1 MDRIK
6 ISCIVMLICL
16 WISTD
21 VWAQEVIHVEVAGT
35 LPVLIGDKKETVE
48 ELTLT
53 GKLNGTDIKCIREMK
68 KLRTL
73 DMNGTEILKSDI
85 VYYVEPYTANGE
97 HVIKTDDEIGDYMF
111 YQLSTLENIILPDK
125 AYKIGTYALGECE
138 KLKSVTIPDGVT
150 EIGTLSFYMCLNL
163 RNITLPENLK
173 KIGNSCFSQSALE
186 EIVIPNSVDTL
197 RNHSFAWM
205 NNLQRVTFPTALKCI
220 EYNAFYKCPLLQEAL
235 IPEHTLAIEKE
246 AFFGCRMLNKLS
258 LPVGIE
264 NIGAYAFSE
273 CSLLSSVIIPNN
285 FVRIGGAAFS
295 RTGLTSVE
303 VPEGITSIES
313 STFYLCEKLKTVS
326 LPESL
331 HSIRSDAFRQC
342 KTLES
347 IRISENVDSIGS
359 NSFQGCIGLKEV
371 VIQGGN
377 TDLVIEWG
385 TFGDC
390 GFEDIVLP
398 DRLTYIGHSVF
409 MGCSN
414 LKKITLPKGITVIE
428 HSLFQGTSLVK
439 LEIPDGVTKIEES
452 AFHGCLQLEELKLPD
467 IVKTI
472 GENAFYSCGKLS
484 DVNIPAQLE
493 KLGDYAFL
501 SCNSLETVVLPNS
514 LTYMGAACFEGCS
527 GLLNIKLPD
536 RLVSIE
542 SSCFKGCRNLQEI
555 KIPDSVI
562 EIGYWA
568 FRDCSKLKEVLL
580 PKNLKRIKSLTFAGC
595 SQLEAIEI
603 PEGCVAILDNAFSGC
618 ANLVYVSVPS
628 TVTQMEDYVFDGCA
642 NMGSIVWNSE
652 LEIKSSFFADVQPCN
667 CLLYVSQGT
676 VLPETWNDNIVRENV
691 AEQVVFNA
699 GYSCY
704 VARELKAKHITY
716 TREFTLP
723 TKKGT
728 AAGWTSVVLPFT
740 VQEFTHESK
749 GKLSPF
755 GATEIGSKPFWL
767 RELAS
772 HGFKNVA
779 ALEANKP
786 YIIAMPNN
794 SDEYEEQYNISGCVQ
809 FEAADEAGVMIPATP
824 SVMPTGENALYEL
837 VPTLRSVSKTNRVYA
852 LSQEEHGDFPA
863 GSLFVSCLRD
873 IDPFE
878 AYVVTKESAT
888 NAPLYYSIGG
898 EGGEITGLEEI
909 LKKEDESLKIYT
921 AGNVLYIDSDRD
933 RSISIYDVTGRIVR
947 IVEVHEG
954 SNTVTGLSSG
964 FYFLEGK
971 KVAIK

>member
-235 IPEHTLAIEKE
+235 IPEHTLTIEKE

-514 LTYMGAACFEGCS
+514 LTYMGAACFWS
-527 GLLNIKLPD
+527 
-536 RLVSIE
+536 
-542 SSCFKGCRNLQEI
+542 
-555 KIPDSVI
+555 
-562 EIGYWA
+562 
-568 FRDCSKLKEVLL
+568 
-580 PKNLKRIKSLTFAGC
+580 C

-772 HGFKNVA
+772 DGFKNVA

>member
-1 MDRIK
+1 M
-6 ISCIVMLICL
+6 
-16 WISTD
+16 
-21 VWAQEVIHVEVAGT
+21 
-35 LPVLIGDKKETVE
+35 
-48 ELTLT
+48 
-53 GKLNGTDIKCIREMK
+53 
-68 KLRTL
+68 
-73 DMNGTEILKSDI
+73 
-85 VYYVEPYTANGE
+85 
-97 HVIKTDDEIGDYMF
+97 
-111 YQLSTLENIILPDK
+111 
-125 AYKIGTYALGECE
+125 
-138 KLKSVTIPDGVT
+138 
-150 EIGTLSFYMCLNL
+150 
-163 RNITLPENLK
+163 
-173 KIGNSCFSQSALE
+173 
-186 EIVIPNSVDTL
+186 
-197 RNHSFAWM
+197 
-205 NNLQRVTFPTALKCI
+205 
-220 EYNAFYKCPLLQEAL
+220 
-235 IPEHTLAIEKE
+235 
-246 AFFGCRMLNKLS
+246 
-258 LPVGIE
+258 
-264 NIGAYAFSE
+264 
-273 CSLLSSVIIPNN
+273 
-285 FVRIGGAAFS
+285 
-295 RTGLTSVE
+295 
-303 VPEGITSIES
+303 
-313 STFYLCEKLKTVS
+313 
-326 LPESL
+326 
-331 HSIRSDAFRQC
+331 
-342 KTLES
+342 
-347 IRISENVDSIGS
+347 
-359 NSFQGCIGLKEV
+359 
-371 VIQGGN
+371 
-377 TDLVIEWG
+377 
-385 TFGDC
+385 
-390 GFEDIVLP
+390 
-398 DRLTYIGHSVF
+398 
-409 MGCSN
+409 
-414 LKKITLPKGITVIE
+414 
-428 HSLFQGTSLVK
+428 
-439 LEIPDGVTKIEES
+439 
-452 AFHGCLQLEELKLPD
+452 
-467 IVKTI
+467 
-472 GENAFYSCGKLS
+472 
-484 DVNIPAQLE
+484 
-493 KLGDYAFL
+493 
-501 SCNSLETVVLPNS
+501 
-514 LTYMGAACFEGCS
+514 
-527 GLLNIKLPD
+527 
-536 RLVSIE
+536 
-542 SSCFKGCRNLQEI
+542 QEI

>member
-150 EIGTLSFYMCLNL
+150 EIGTLSF
-163 RNITLPENLK
+163 
-173 KIGNSCFSQSALE
+173 
-186 EIVIPNSVDTL
+186 
-197 RNHSFAWM
+197 
-205 NNLQRVTFPTALKCI
+205 
-220 EYNAFYKCPLLQEAL
+220 
-235 IPEHTLAIEKE
+235 
-246 AFFGCRMLNKLS
+246 
-258 LPVGIE
+258 
-264 NIGAYAFSE
+264 
-273 CSLLSSVIIPNN
+273 
-285 FVRIGGAAFS
+285 
-295 RTGLTSVE
+295 
-303 VPEGITSIES
+303 
-313 STFYLCEKLKTVS
+313 
-326 LPESL
+326 
-331 HSIRSDAFRQC
+331 SD
-342 KTLES
+342 
-347 IRISENVDSIGS
+347 
-359 NSFQGCIGLKEV
+359 
-371 VIQGGN
+371 
-377 TDLVIEWG
+377 
-385 TFGDC
+385 
-390 GFEDIVLP
+390 
-398 DRLTYIGHSVF
+398 
-409 MGCSN
+409 
-414 LKKITLPKGITVIE
+414 
-428 HSLFQGTSLVK
+428 
-439 LEIPDGVTKIEES
+439 
-452 AFHGCLQLEELKLPD
+452 
-467 IVKTI
+467 
-472 GENAFYSCGKLS
+472 
-484 DVNIPAQLE
+484 
-493 KLGDYAFL
+493 
-501 SCNSLETVVLPNS
+501 
-514 LTYMGAACFEGCS
+514 
-527 GLLNIKLPD
+527 
-536 RLVSIE
+536 
-542 SSCFKGCRNLQEI
+542 
-555 KIPDSVI
+555 
-562 EIGYWA
+562 
-568 FRDCSKLKEVLL
+568 
-580 PKNLKRIKSLTFAGC
+580 C

>member
-150 EIGTLSFYMCLNL
+150 EIGTLSF
-163 RNITLPENLK
+163 TL
-173 KIGNSCFSQSALE
+173 
-186 EIVIPNSVDTL
+186 
-197 RNHSFAWM
+197 
-205 NNLQRVTFPTALKCI
+205 
-220 EYNAFYKCPLLQEAL
+220 
-235 IPEHTLAIEKE
+235 
-246 AFFGCRMLNKLS
+246 
-258 LPVGIE
+258 
-264 NIGAYAFSE
+264 
-273 CSLLSSVIIPNN
+273 
-285 FVRIGGAAFS
+285 
-295 RTGLTSVE
+295 
-303 VPEGITSIES
+303 
-313 STFYLCEKLKTVS
+313 
-326 LPESL
+326 
-331 HSIRSDAFRQC
+331 
-342 KTLES
+342 
-347 IRISENVDSIGS
+347 
-359 NSFQGCIGLKEV
+359 
-371 VIQGGN
+371 
-377 TDLVIEWG
+377 
-385 TFGDC
+385 
-390 GFEDIVLP
+390 
-398 DRLTYIGHSVF
+398 
-409 MGCSN
+409 
-414 LKKITLPKGITVIE
+414 
-428 HSLFQGTSLVK
+428 
-439 LEIPDGVTKIEES
+439 
-452 AFHGCLQLEELKLPD
+452 
-467 IVKTI
+467 
-472 GENAFYSCGKLS
+472 
-484 DVNIPAQLE
+484 
-493 KLGDYAFL
+493 
-501 SCNSLETVVLPNS
+501 
-514 LTYMGAACFEGCS
+514 
-527 GLLNIKLPD
+527 
-536 RLVSIE
+536 
-542 SSCFKGCRNLQEI
+542 
-555 KIPDSVI
+555 
-562 EIGYWA
+562 
-568 FRDCSKLKEVLL
+568 CSKLKEVLL

-772 HGFKNVA
+772 DGFKNVA

>member
-150 EIGTLSFYMCLNL
+150 EIGTLSFYM
-163 RNITLPENLK
+163 
-173 KIGNSCFSQSALE
+173 
-186 EIVIPNSVDTL
+186 
-197 RNHSFAWM
+197 
-205 NNLQRVTFPTALKCI
+205 
-220 EYNAFYKCPLLQEAL
+220 
-235 IPEHTLAIEKE
+235 
-246 AFFGCRMLNKLS
+246 
-258 LPVGIE
+258 
-264 NIGAYAFSE
+264 
-273 CSLLSSVIIPNN
+273 
-285 FVRIGGAAFS
+285 
-295 RTGLTSVE
+295 
-303 VPEGITSIES
+303 
-313 STFYLCEKLKTVS
+313 
-326 LPESL
+326 
-331 HSIRSDAFRQC
+331 
-342 KTLES
+342 
-347 IRISENVDSIGS
+347 
-359 NSFQGCIGLKEV
+359 
-371 VIQGGN
+371 
-377 TDLVIEWG
+377 
-385 TFGDC
+385 
-390 GFEDIVLP
+390 
-398 DRLTYIGHSVF
+398 
-409 MGCSN
+409 
-414 LKKITLPKGITVIE
+414 
-428 HSLFQGTSLVK
+428 
-439 LEIPDGVTKIEES
+439 
-452 AFHGCLQLEELKLPD
+452 
-467 IVKTI
+467 
-472 GENAFYSCGKLS
+472 
-484 DVNIPAQLE
+484 
-493 KLGDYAFL
+493 
-501 SCNSLETVVLPNS
+501 
-514 LTYMGAACFEGCS
+514 
-527 GLLNIKLPD
+527 
-536 RLVSIE
+536 
-542 SSCFKGCRNLQEI
+542 
-555 KIPDSVI
+555 
-562 EIGYWA
+562 
-568 FRDCSKLKEVLL
+568 
-580 PKNLKRIKSLTFAGC
+580 C

-772 HGFKNVA
+772 DGFKNVA

>member
-150 EIGTLSFYMCLNL
+150 EIGTLSF
-163 RNITLPENLK
+163 
-173 KIGNSCFSQSALE
+173 
-186 EIVIPNSVDTL
+186 
-197 RNHSFAWM
+197 
-205 NNLQRVTFPTALKCI
+205 
-220 EYNAFYKCPLLQEAL
+220 
-235 IPEHTLAIEKE
+235 
-246 AFFGCRMLNKLS
+246 
-258 LPVGIE
+258 
-264 NIGAYAFSE
+264 
-273 CSLLSSVIIPNN
+273 
-285 FVRIGGAAFS
+285 
-295 RTGLTSVE
+295 
-303 VPEGITSIES
+303 EG
-313 STFYLCEKLKTVS
+313 
-326 LPESL
+326 
-331 HSIRSDAFRQC
+331 
-342 KTLES
+342 
-347 IRISENVDSIGS
+347 
-359 NSFQGCIGLKEV
+359 
-371 VIQGGN
+371 
-377 TDLVIEWG
+377 
-385 TFGDC
+385 
-390 GFEDIVLP
+390 
-398 DRLTYIGHSVF
+398 
-409 MGCSN
+409 
-414 LKKITLPKGITVIE
+414 
-428 HSLFQGTSLVK
+428 
-439 LEIPDGVTKIEES
+439 
-452 AFHGCLQLEELKLPD
+452 
-467 IVKTI
+467 
-472 GENAFYSCGKLS
+472 
-484 DVNIPAQLE
+484 
-493 KLGDYAFL
+493 
-501 SCNSLETVVLPNS
+501 
-514 LTYMGAACFEGCS
+514 
-527 GLLNIKLPD
+527 
-536 RLVSIE
+536 
-542 SSCFKGCRNLQEI
+542 
-555 KIPDSVI
+555 
-562 EIGYWA
+562 
-568 FRDCSKLKEVLL
+568 CSKLKEVLL

-772 HGFKNVA
+772 DGFKNVA

>member
-235 IPEHTLAIEKE
+235 IPEHTLTIEKE

-359 NSFQGCIGLKEV
+359 NSFQGC
-371 VIQGGN
+371 
-377 TDLVIEWG
+377 
-385 TFGDC
+385 
-390 GFEDIVLP
+390 
-398 DRLTYIGHSVF
+398 
-409 MGCSN
+409 
-414 LKKITLPKGITVIE
+414 
-428 HSLFQGTSLVK
+428 
-439 LEIPDGVTKIEES
+439 
-452 AFHGCLQLEELKLPD
+452 
-467 IVKTI
+467 
-472 GENAFYSCGKLS
+472 
-484 DVNIPAQLE
+484 
-493 KLGDYAFL
+493 
-501 SCNSLETVVLPNS
+501 
-514 LTYMGAACFEGCS
+514 S

-580 PKNLKRIKSLTFAGC
+580 PKNLKRIESLTFAGC

-772 HGFKNVA
+772 DGFKNVA